1 MSAAPSLESL
11 RQWVSRLPI
20 RRKLLLEGNL
30 IAVVAALVVATVVAC
45 YRLVALRDSN
55 LADTLAITHI
65 VAENSAGPVA
75 FQDSAAATTVLASLR
90 AKPSVVGAVIDLP
103 GKPDFA
109 KYGVFPPSA
118 GRLSEHTA
126 HQFHGWTL
134 FTAAPVGDLESRGAT
149 LQLIS
154 DLRPELR
161 ATLRAFALAIAAALA
176 LALAISHF
184 ASGRLRHSILN
195 PIEALHAATQQV
207 GSAADYGHR
216 APVLSQDELGE
227 LTRAFNG
234 MLDRLQAADSELRTT
249 NQSLSKEIT
258 ERLRLEQALIDTS
271 RQAGMAEVA
280 TGILHNVGNV
290 LNSVNISTQLMREK
304 LQRSQMSRLSRT
316 AEIVKAQGDRLPRFI
331 EEDPKGRLLP
341 DFIVK
346 ISEALAGE
354 HAAMATELGELAKN
368 IDHIKEIVAAQ
379 QSLAKMAAVIET
391 MSAEDLFSESLRVS
405 QASLSRHGI
414 EIESR
419 FLPGITVTADRNQ
432 ILQILVNFITNA
444 VHAVKP
450 NAPDQR
456 HIVLGVVRVNDRV
469 LFTVA
474 DNGVGIAAEN
484 LNRIFNHGFTTRRD
498 GHGFG
503 LHSGALAARVLG
515 GAVRVESAGPGRGA
529 SFTLEIPAS
538 INAPGGPPLLV

>member
-1 MSAAPSLESL
+1 MSSAPPFEPL

-30 IAVVAALVVATVVAC
+30 IAVVAALVVAAVVLC
-45 YRLVALRDSN
+45 YRLATLRDSN
-55 LADTLAITHI
+55 LADTMAITRI
-65 VAENSAGPVA
+65 VAENSAGSVA
-75 FQDSAAATTVLASLR
+75 FQDSASATTVLAPLR

-109 KYGVFPPSA
+109 RYGVFPA
-118 GRLSEHTA
+118 TAARLPEHTS
-126 HQFHGWTL
+126 HRFQGWML
-134 FTAAPVGDLESRGAT
+134 YTAAPVGDLESRGAT
-149 LQLIS
+149 LQVVS
-154 DLRPELR
+154 DLRPELW

-176 LALAISHF
+176 LALTLSHF
-184 ASGRLRHSILN
+184 ASSRLRHSILD
-195 PIEALHAATQQV
+195 PIEALHAATQRV
-207 GSAADYGHR
+207 GSAADYRHR
-216 APVLSQDELGE
+216 APVLSRDELGE

-234 MLDRLQAADSELRTT
+234 MLDRLQTSDSELRTT
-249 NQSLSKEIT
+249 NQALTVEIA
-258 ERLRLEQALIDTS
+258 ERRRLEQALIDTS

-290 LNSVNISTQLMREK
+290 LNSVNISAQVMREK
-304 LQRSQMSRLSRT
+304 LQRSQMPRLTRT
-316 AEIVKAQGDRLPRFI
+316 AELVKAQGDHLPRFI
-331 EEDPKGRLLP
+331 QEDPKGRLLP

-346 ISEALAGE
+346 VSAALAGE
-354 HAAMATELGELAKN
+354 HAAIAHELGELAKN

-391 MSAEDLFSESLRVS
+391 MPAEDLFGEALRVS

-414 EIESR
+414 EIEKR
-419 FLPGITVTADRNQ
+419 FLPGISVTADRNH

-444 VHAVKP
+444 IHAVKP
-450 NAPDQR
+450 NPSEQR
-456 HIVLGVVRVNDRV
+456 HIVLAVAAVQDRV
-469 LFTVA
+469 LFSVA

-503 LHSGALAARVLG
+503 LHSGALAARGLG
-515 GAVRVESAGPGRGA
+515 GSVRVASEGPGRGA
-529 SFTLEIPAS
+529 LFTLEIPA
-538 INAPGGPPLLV
+538 AAAVPGGPPVLT